1 VFPNNC
7 NLLYHWRSIWIVI
20 ARACKVLVRGW
31 EWGDRRERE
40 ATRGVKLAPF
50 DGAHRIVREVKVET
64 RSSLYQTFNKVINQ
78 TS

>member
-1 VFPNNC
+1 MGGQEGE
-7 NLLYHWRSIWIVI
+7 RSH
-20 ARACKVLVRGW
+20 
-31 EWGDRRERE
+31 ERSE
-40 ATRGVKLAPF
+40 ALAPF